1 MRRQHRVVDHI
12 VEHLAGID
20 IDYIFGVDGANIEDL
35 YDAAHFSSDITAV
48 LAKHE
53 FSAATM
59 ADGYSRSGAGLGVVA
74 ATSGGGALNLIPGL
88 GESLASRVPVLA
100 LVGQPATT
108 MDGRGS
114 FQDTS
119 GRNGSLN
126 AEALFTAVSVF
137 CRRVLT
143 PSDIVSALPSA
154 IAAART
160 GGPAVLLLPKDIQ
173 QAKVDVNGYGGNDR
187 RDVELPG
194 TRIGDPHAIVRAL
207 RRATGPITIIAGEQV
222 ARDDARSELEELR
235 ALLRAQVA
243 CVPDAK
249 DVAGT
254 PGFGS
259 SSALG
264 VTGVMGHPGVADAVA
279 ASAVCLVV
287 GTRLSV
293 TARTGLDDA
302 LAAVRML
309 SIGAAP
315 PYLPCTHVHTED
327 LRGSLAM
334 LTRALSGRGRAR
346 GLRVPDFVAD
356 AELSPPSYAGA
367 GVRYRD
373 AMVVLDRVLPDG
385 TDIVVDAGNTG
396 AAAIHH
402 LPVRRDGRFA
412 VALGMGG
419 MGYSFGA
426 GIGMAFGRAMNR
438 GLDEPSRR
446 TVVIAGDG
454 AFFMHGME
462 VHTAVQYRLPVTFVL
477 LNNNAHAMCVTREQ
491 LFYDDLYS
499 YNRFAPSQLG
509 AGLAGMFPGLSSV
522 DVADIDALPAALER
536 AMAVDGPSVV
546 TVECSA
552 DEIPP
557 FAPFLNSQPTNHVV
571 EQQITTP
578 KENQFHVYSSA

>member
-1 MRRQHRVVDHI
+1 MQHRVVDHI
-12 VEHLAGID
+12 VGHLARIGS
-20 IDYIFGVDGANIEDL
+20 DYIFGVDGANIEDL
-35 YDAAHFSSDITAV
+35 YDAAYFSSDITAV

-53 FSAATM
+53 FSAVTM

-126 AEALFTAVSVF
+126 AEALFSAVSVF
-137 CRRVLT
+137 CWRVLT
-143 PSDIVSALPSA
+143 PDDIVSALPSA

-173 QAKVDVNGYGGNDR
+173 QAVVGVNGYGGSDGR
-187 RDVELPG
+187 GFERQG
-194 TRIGDPHAIVRAL
+194 ARIGDPHAIVRAL

-293 TARTGLDDA
+293 TARAGLDAA
-302 LAAVRML
+302 LAAVRTV
-309 SIGAAP
+309 SIGSAS
-315 PYLPCTHVHTED
+315 PYLPCTHVHTDD
-327 LRGSLAM
+327 LRGSLTM
-334 LTRALSGRGRAR
+334 LTRALSGRGRAT

-356 AELSPPSYAGA
+356 AELSPPSFAGT

-373 AMVVLDRVLPDG
+373 AVVVLDRVLPDG
-385 TDIVVDAGNTG
+385 VDIVVDAGNTG

-426 GIGMAFGRAMNR
+426 GIGMAFGRAMSN
-438 GLDEPSRR
+438 GPSRR

-462 VHTAVQYRLPVTFVL
+462 VHTAVQYQLPVTFVL
-477 LNNNAHAMCVTREQ
+477 FNNNAHAMCVTREQ

-536 AMAVDGPSVV
+536 AIAVDGPSVV

-557 FAPFLNSQPTNHVV
+557 FAAFLNRQPANQVV
-571 EQQITTP
+571 EQHITTLR
-578 KENQFHVYSSA
+578 ENRFHVPSSA